1 MNGKRGLLGWQVS
14 MSNFEN
20 LPPAQYGM
28 EVLYNAHEI
37 VNYGIK
43 YLSDAKEKFDNCID
57 SSGPSALVSTKDMW
71 NAVKAL
77 KDKGIKIRFITDVTK
92 ENISFCKSLMT
103 ISELRHLEGVKG
115 NFGIVDSLHYG
126 GAPRVEENQPPSPW
140 IHSTVKSFIEQQHYF
155 FDILWSKATPA
166 DQRIKE
172 IEEGIKPEII
182 QTIQDP
188 IETQKIG
195 YDLIKSAKEEILI
208 IFASSNTFRY
218 EMQNVGILQL
228 LREAAEI
235 GATIRILTPIDEQII
250 EIDHQRLT
258 GACRSNKVFI
268 RPLEQSV
275 RTKVSMLVA
284 DRKQSLTV
292 ELKDDPSNEATGLA
306 TYSNSKST
314 VTTYAT
320 IFEALWLQTEMY
332 VKLKETENMQRE
344 FINVAAHELRTP
356 IQPILG
362 LSEAIRSKNEGNI
375 KEYHELLDAIV
386 RNAETLT
393 RLTED
398 ILDVARIESKSL
410 KIRKEQTDL
419 GKAIADIIQDTK
431 KQVNYK
437 NLKVHYR
444 ANNITRALVYAD
456 RNKLKQVV
464 TNLINNAIKFT
475 KKGSISINLKRIKS
489 TNEIIVNV
497 EDTGTGIDPEILP
510 KLFTKFVTR
519 SDSGGTGLGL
529 YICKSIIEAHGGI

>member
-1 MNGKRGLLGWQVS
+1 
-14 MSNFEN
+14 
-20 LPPAQYGM
+20 M
-28 EVLYNAHEI
+28 EVFYDVGEI
-37 VNYGIK
+37 VNYGVK

-71 NAVKAL
+71 DAVQAL
-77 KDKGIKIRFITDVTK
+77 KDKGIKIRFITDITK
-92 ENISFCKSLMT
+92 ENISFCKSLMA

-126 GAPRVEENQPPSPW
+126 AAPRVEENRPPSPW
-140 IHSTVKSFIEQQHYF
+140 IHSTVRSFIEQQQYF
-155 FDILWSKATPA
+155 FDVLWNKATPA
-166 DQRIKE
+166 DQRTKE

-188 IETQKIG
+188 IETQKIS

-208 IFASSNTFRY
+208 IFASSNTFRS
-218 EMQNVGILQL
+218 EMQNVGTLQL

-235 GATIRILTPIDEQII
+235 GVTIRILTPIDEQII

-258 GACRSNKVFI
+258 EAYRSKKVI
-268 RPLEQSV
+268 IKPLEQSV

-292 ELKDDPSNEATGLA
+292 ELKDDTEHPSNVATGFA

-314 VTTYAT
+314 VMTYAT

-362 LSEAIRSKNEGNI
+362 LSEVIRSRKEGNI

-386 RNAETLT
+386 KNAETLL

-419 GKAIADIIQDTK
+419 GKTIANIVQDTK
-431 KQVNYK
+431 KQGNCK
-437 NLKVHYR
+437 NLRIHYR
-444 ANNITRALVYAD
+444 ANNKIRALVYAD
-456 RNKLKQVV
+456 RNKLRQVV
-464 TNLINNAIKFT
+464 TNLVNNAIKFT
-475 KKGSISINLKRIKS
+475 KKGSISINLKRNKS

-519 SDSGGTGLGL
+519 SESGGTGLGL
-529 YICKSIIEAHGGI
+529 YICKSIIEAHGGRIWAQNKNDGKGATFTFSLPL

>member
-1 MNGKRGLLGWQVS
+1 
-14 MSNFEN
+14 
-20 LPPAQYGM
+20 
-28 EVLYNAHEI
+28 
-37 VNYGIK
+37 
-43 YLSDAKEKFDNCID
+43 
-57 SSGPSALVSTKDMW
+57 
-71 NAVKAL
+71 
-77 KDKGIKIRFITDVTK
+77 
-92 ENISFCKSLMT
+92 
-103 ISELRHLEGVKG
+103 
-115 NFGIVDSLHYG
+115 
-126 GAPRVEENQPPSPW
+126 
-140 IHSTVKSFIEQQHYF
+140 
-155 FDILWSKATPA
+155 
-166 DQRIKE
+166 
-172 IEEGIKPEII
+172 
-182 QTIQDP
+182 
-188 IETQKIG
+188 
-195 YDLIKSAKEEILI
+195 
-208 IFASSNTFRY
+208 
-218 EMQNVGILQL
+218 MQNVGILQL

-362 LSEAIRSKNEGNI
+362 LSEAIRSKKEGNI

-437 NLKVHYR
+437 NLKVYYR
-444 ANNITRALVYAD
+444 ANNLTRALVYAD
-456 RNKLKQVV
+456 KNKLKQVV

-475 KKGSISINLKRIKS
+475 KKGSISINLKRNKS
-489 TNEIIVNV
+489 TNEVIVNV

-529 YICKSIIEAHGGI
+529 YICKSIIEAHGGRIWAQNNIDGKGATFTFSLPLL